1 MDDIEK
7 AYGSESQP
15 VERLLGTTVSP
26 DDPDRAIIQ
35 PWAKTVSGPI
45 LDVGSGTGRWTGHL
59 ANLGYDV
66 TGLEPTER
74 LIHLASQS
82 YPEVPFCRGAIAEL
96 AQSQKRWAG
105 ILAWY
110 SVIHM
115 GPNELLDALKT
126 LQGALE
132 PDGTMLL
139 SFFSGPD
146 LEPFDHPVAVAYRW
160 PMKDMVQAA
169 SDAGFEVTTQY
180 WSPSAPHAYVIARP
194 ATN

>member
-7 AYGSESQP
+7 AYGSESKP
-15 VERLLGTTVSP
+15 VERILGTIVSP
-26 DDPDRAIIQ
+26 DDPDRAIID

-66 TGLEPTER
+66 TGLEPAER
-74 LIHLASQS
+74 LIRIARQS
-82 YPEVPFCRGAIAEL
+82 YPEVSFHRGEIADL
-96 AQSQKRWAG
+96 AKSQPRWAG

-115 GPNELLDALKT
+115 GPDELPDALET
-126 LQGALE
+126 LRGALE

-139 SFFSGPD
+139 SFFSGPH
-146 LEPFDHPVAVAYRW
+146 LEPFNHPVAPAFRW
-160 PMKDMVQAA
+160 PMTDMVQAL
-169 SDAGFEVTTQY
+169 SNAGFEATAQY
-180 WSPSAPHAYVIARP
+180 WDPRAPHAYVVARR
-194 ATN
+194 ASS